1 MRKEVKV
8 AIVGGVFTVMVGG
21 AGYGAYN
28 IVTAVSGGGS
38 DGSAAA
44 GGEVRRSGPPTAD
57 EIKDTSRKFLA
68 AWAKNDAAG
77 AADYTNYAEDAKSVL
92 SAWHEDAHVTH
103 TVLTAGT
110 PSGAKVPFKVR
121 ATVSFDG
128 KTKKMAYDSSLTVV
142 RGATTGRALVKWSP
156 AVLHPELKDGDEL
169 VTGESAAPA
178 IEAVDRNGAV
188 LTAEKY
194 PSLRPVLDQLR
205 TKYGDEAGGSAGIEM
220 YVKRQGADGSATTK
234 TLLTLAE
241 GKPGKLRTTL
251 SAGVQAAAEQQ
262 VTKYGKSSVV
272 AVKPST
278 GEILAVANQE
288 KGDFNPAFQGGTPP
302 GSVMKIVTA
311 AALIDN
317 GVASEGGA
325 APCPDSAV
333 SMSQTFRNLKG
344 MTPNE
349 NATLSES
356 FARSCNTAFIK
367 LSDELGA
374 ANFASEATERFG
386 LGKDWKTGIAS
397 RDGSVETDG
406 TSNDAAGMIGQGLV
420 KVNALNMASV
430 TATAMTGTFHQ
441 PYLVSPDLDDR
452 QIATAQGLRPGT
464 SQQLRNMMARTAV
477 SGTAAN
483 AMAGVPS
490 PKGAKTGSAELD
502 GQGTSDSWFAGY
514 SNDIAAAAT
523 VPAGGHGGDAAGP
536 IVAAVLK
543 AGQ

>member
-1 MRKEVKV
+1 MRKGIKV

-28 IVTAVSGGGS
+28 IVTAVTGDDGGS
-38 DGSAAA
+38 SSTMSSKARG
-44 GGEVRRSGPPTAD
+44 SGPPTAD
-57 EIKDTSRKFLA
+57 EIKATSREFLT
-68 AWAKNDAAG
+68 AWAKNDVAG
-77 AADYTNYAEDAKSVL
+77 AADYTNYAENAKSL
-92 SAWHEDAHVTH
+92 LTAWHDDAHITR
-103 TVLTAGT
+103 TVLTPGT
-110 PSGAKVPFKVR
+110 PTGATVPFKVR
-121 ATVSFDG
+121 ATVSYEG
-128 KTKKMAYDSSLTVV
+128 RKKSMAYESSLTVV

-156 AVLHPELKDGDEL
+156 SVLHPDMKDGDEL
-169 VTGESAAPA
+169 VTGESASPA
-178 IEAVDRNGAV
+178 IEAVDRNGVV
-188 LTAEKY
+188 LTAKKY

-205 TKYGDEAGGSAGIEM
+205 TKYGDKAGGSPGVET

-251 SAGVQAAAEQQ
+251 NATVQAAAEQQ

-278 GEILAVANQE
+278 GEILAIANQE
-288 KGDFNPAFQGGTPP
+288 KGDFNTALQGGTPP

-317 GVASEGGA
+317 GVTSETGA

-333 SMSQTFRNLKG
+333 SMSQTFHNLKN
-344 MTPNE
+344 MPPNE
-349 NATLSES
+349 NASLSES
-356 FARSCNTAFIK
+356 FSRSCNTAFIK
-367 LSDELGA
+367 LSDDLGA
-374 ANFASEATERFG
+374 QNFTAEATERFG
-386 LGKDWKTGIAS
+386 LGKDWKTGVAS
-397 RDGSVETDG
+397 RDGSVQVDG
-406 TSNDAAGMIGQGLV
+406 TSNDAAAMIGQGLV

-441 PYLVSPDLDDR
+441 PYLVSFDLDHR
-452 QIATAQGLRPGT
+452 TPATAQGLRPGT
-464 SQQLRNMMARTAV
+464 SQQLRNMMARTAA

-483 AMAGVPS
+483 AMRTVPS

-536 IVAAVLK
+536 IVAAVLT
-543 AGQ
+543 AGL